1 MNLVLNECEGD
12 AADMS
17 RNNQAT
23 GPAIAVHGSGDSG
36 GEQLMHESEVN
47 SFLINLVRKSLTKII
62 PGLYAGVTRMDLM
75 A

>member
-1 MNLVLNECEGD
+1 M
-12 AADMS
+12 A
-17 RNNQAT
+17 
-23 GPAIAVHGSGDSG
+23 SGDSG